1 MLLAAS
7 ESAVTKK
14 PRLRLTTRRSSSVSP
29 LGSFHSWMS
38 RLMLISCGIQWLA
51 QAARYFSQAHLYL
64 NGTSWL
70 TSALELMT
78 LLSSTVTRRKASP
91 AGARSSVPALG
102 GTKPWVGCTA
112 SSSYLSIAPASLS
125 LVLVGAKRLR
135 QHERLQAGCFGRRRR
150 VVEFRPVFAGD
161 LPLDGLALRR
171 SGRGHFVRRD
181 VEVPVGAGDRQP
193 FAVTRVP
200 AEELAR
206 REILRLPEVER
217 AEGEKAPAGH
227 HHRIQPGAARRR
239 PQRQEERPGE
249 SSAGERDH
257 WHASQSGLSTAQNL
271 ASSAADSASLPPG
284 AGTALSCPALE
295 VDFSAW
301 VAPIARR

>member
-14 PRLRLTTRRSSSVSP
+14 PRLRLTMRRSSSVRP
-29 LGSFHSWMS
+29 ARFFHSSMS

-78 LLSSTVTRRKASP
+78 FLSSTDTRRNAC
-91 AGARSSVPALG
+91 AGSSVPALA

-112 SSSYLSIAPASLS
+112 SSSNLSIAPPPLS

-135 QHERLQAGCFGRRRR
+135 QQQRLQAGRFGPRRR
-150 VVEFRPVFAGD
+150 VVEFRPVFARD
-161 LPLDGLALRR
+161 LPLDGFALRW
-171 SGRGHFVRRD
+171 GGKGHFVGRD
-181 VEVPVGAGDRQP
+181 VEVPVGAGDREP
-193 FAVTRVP
+193 FAVTGMP

-227 HHRIQPGAARRR
+227 HHRIQPSAARRR

-249 SSAGERDH
+249 GAAGERDH
-257 WHASQSGLSTAQNL
+257 RQASQSGLSTAQNL
-271 ASSAADSASLPPG
+271 ASSAAGCASMPPA

-301 VAPIARR
+301 VAPMARR